1 MDAYIPLCVSYMTYL
16 LTLKR
21 YTCCINT
28 LDFTINVIVAGT
40 LRETEQLPSITKREA
55 MLKGKIAIDYHQFN
69 LQNYIS
75 GDHALTTCHTS
86 KNHAKLSSGFAKTD
100 FFAILI
106 TSRLSFAWRYF
117 HCMVVCSNNITIYC
131 SCFCQ

>member
-75 GDHALTTCHTS
+75 GDHALTTCYTS

-100 FFAILI
+100 FLEYLLPVGYVLHGDIS
-106 TSRLSFAWRYF
+106 TVW
-117 HCMVVCSNNITIYC
+117 
-131 SCFCQ
+131 

>member
-1 MDAYIPLCVSYMTYL
+1 MTYL
-16 LTLKR
+16 LTVKR
-21 YTCCINT
+21 YTYCIYT

-40 LRETEQLPSITKREA
+40 LREIEQLTSVTKQEA

-86 KNHAKLSSGFAKTD
+86 KNHAKLSSEF
-100 FFAILI
+100 
-106 TSRLSFAWRYF
+106 
-117 HCMVVCSNNITIYC
+117 
-131 SCFCQ
+131 